1 MVTGDW
7 TRSRPTGG
15 GQAQGGLTQSG
26 AAESGAAE
34 SGAAESGAAESGA
47 AESGAAE
54 SGAAESGLAGGEQ
67 AQGEPTGGEARRGPT
82 RSGPTETGFAET
94 GAAETGAAGGGEER
108 GRTVTRLTD
117 PRALRAYAH
126 PVRMALVGLLRT
138 EGPLTATRAGELLG
152 ESSGTC
158 SFHLRQ
164 LAKYGLV
171 EEAGG
176 GTGREKPWRAT
187 TTSTDWDATG
197 DGTPES
203 AAATGLLASVIAE
216 RYFEQLARWLEASP
230 DEPQEWRQAALLGD
244 RVLYVTPAELAE
256 LGDRVRGVL
265 DEYFERL
272 ARPEL
277 RPPGAR
283 QVSWLGIAFPNDF
296 RTGRPVP

>member
-34 SGAAESGAAESGA
+34 SGAAESGL
-47 AESGAAE
+47 
-54 SGAAESGLAGGEQ
+54 AESGLAGGEQ

-272 ARPEL
+272 VRPEL

-283 QVSWLGIAFPNDF
+283 QVSWLSIAFPNEF
-296 RTGRPVP
+296 RAGGRPT